1 MIVLFRRLWP
11 FLRPHRGRFFLGLF
25 FGFVYALSNGS
36 LMLMVKL
43 VVNLVFPGA
52 THVSIS
58 EQLAKAPAFLRPLGH
73 TLEQWLPQLSSP
85 DSNVGKALAISLL
98 PLLMLLRVVA
108 GYFNV
113 YLTNW
118 AAVRA
123 NADLRTR
130 LFDHLQNLPLSFF
143 SSAKTGD
150 LLARVVNDPA
160 VLHNVMVNS
169 LASLVKDPLTIIV
182 MVFLLLAEP
191 STRTLAFVSM
201 IVLPAC
207 LVPISIYARKT
218 KQSARA
224 MQSHIAE
231 LSNVMHEAFT
241 GNRIVKAYNLEGA
254 VLARFRETALKW
266 ASQMMRIVRSNE
278 LPSQTTEFL
287 GVLGVTLVILYVTFV
302 GQTGTGPDSHKI
314 TSGDFVAF
322 IISIL
327 LMYEPIKAL
336 SRLYGQLNQAMAASA
351 RAFELLETPT
361 SINEPSKPVPLKAA
375 NADIRFESV
384 DFEYEGIPALQG
396 IELTVKAGQ
405 MVALVGKA
413 GSGKTTMTNL
423 LLRFYDPSRG
433 AVTIGG
439 TDLRQV
445 ATKDLRR
452 QIALVAQDSI
462 LFNESIRSNIGRGR
476 PDATNEEIESAARH
490 AHAHE
495 FILEKPQG
503 YDTIVG
509 EKGVTLSGGQ
519 RQRVAIARAILRN
532 APILVLDEATSSLD
546 SETERAVQ
554 SALDELMQGRTTI
567 CIAHRLS
574 TIQRADVIVVLE
586 KGRIVETGTHA
597 ELLRAAGTYANLHK
611 IQFELVSA

>member
-1 MIVLFRRLWP
+1 
-11 FLRPHRGRFFLGLF
+11 
-25 FGFVYALSNGS
+25 
-36 LMLMVKL
+36 
-43 VVNLVFPGA
+43 LVFPGA
-52 THVSIS
+52 THVSLS
-58 EQLAKAPAFLRPLGH
+58 EQFAKAPAFLRPLGH
-73 TLEQWLPQLSSP
+73 TLEHWLPSLSSP
-85 DSNVGKALAISLL
+85 DSNLGKALAISLL
-98 PLLMLLRVVA
+98 PLLMLVRSVA

-169 LASLVKDPLTIIV
+169 LASLIKDPMTVIV
-182 MVFLLLAEP
+182 LVVVLLSEP
-191 STRTLAFVSM
+191 STRTLTFVSM

-266 ASQMMRIVRSNE
+266 AGQMMRIVRSNE
-278 LPSQTTEFL
+278 LPSQMTEFL
-287 GVLGVTLVILYVTFV
+287 GVVGITLVILYVTFA
-302 GQTGTGPDSHKI
+302 GQAGPDSRKI

-327 LMYEPIKAL
+327 LMYEPIKSL

-361 SINEPSKPVPLKAA
+361 DIHEPTQPVPLKAA
-375 NADIRFESV
+375 NADIRFQQV
-384 DFEYEGIPALQG
+384 DFDYGGEPALRQ
-396 IELTVKAGQ
+396 IEFTVKAGQ
-405 MVALVGKA
+405 MVALVGLT
-413 GSGKTTMTNL
+413 GSGKTTLTNL
-423 LLRFYDPSRG
+423 LLRFYDPTRG
-433 AVTIGG
+433 AVTIAG

-445 ATKDLRR
+445 AIKRLAPPDCPC
-452 QIALVAQDSI
+452 
-462 LFNESIRSNIGRGR
+462 R
-476 PDATNEEIESAARH
+476 P
-490 AHAHE
+490 
-495 FILEKPQG
+495 
-503 YDTIVG
+503 
-509 EKGVTLSGGQ
+509 GQ
-519 RQRVAIARAILRN
+519 HPLQ
-532 APILVLDEATSSLD
+532 
-546 SETERAVQ
+546 
-554 SALDELMQGRTTI
+554 
-567 CIAHRLS
+567 
-574 TIQRADVIVVLE
+574 
-586 KGRIVETGTHA
+586 
-597 ELLRAAGTYANLHK
+597 
-611 IQFELVSA
+611 